1 MPFGPD
7 KRPDLSGVPAGL
19 QHGPEKNRYGIA
31 WQRNSPFWR
40 LFRIAA
46 VLCAVAAI
54 VLALGMAG
62 YSFQR
67 WGMLTEETVET
78 AQTEPAELREQR
90 VAQARATYQGA
101 LRDAAQASKRAEHQ
115 HEQAMKAVEAA
126 RALAKN
132 PDSAEAR
139 AALDKAMQ
147 EMSASAET
155 PLPVNRSD
163 WTAKDYGRAL
173 REGRS
178 LTQ

>member
-7 KRPDLSGVPAGL
+7 PRPDLSGVPASL
-19 QHGPEKNRYGIA
+19 QQGPEKNRYGIA

-46 VLCAVAAI
+46 ILCAVAAI

-67 WGMLTEETVET
+67 WGMLTGKTVET
-78 AQTEPAELREQR
+78 AQTEPAELREQQ
-90 VAQARATYQGA
+90 VEQARATYNSA

-115 HEQAMKAVEAA
+115 HQQAMKAVEAA
-126 RALAKN
+126 RMLAKN
-132 PDSAEAR
+132 PDSSEAR
-139 AALDKAMQ
+139 AAFDKAMQ
-147 EMSASAET
+147 EMSASTSDPLRADRKDWKAE
-155 PLPVNRSD
+155 
-163 WTAKDYGRAL
+163 DYARAL